1 MAIVSKAGD
10 PFEKQNPAYGLLRH
24 TLVGAWSNGLWFWK
38 NTLFDWLRGTTS
50 MFVIGNFL
58 AAIAKIVDIA
68 LTLYMWIII
77 ARAVVSW
84 VNPDPHNPI
93 IRFLNAVTEPVLYQ
107 IRRRLPISFGGIDFS
122 PIIVLLIIVFVQSFL
137 VRSLAEMAIRM
148 GG

>member
-1 MAIVSKAGD
+1 
-10 PFEKQNPAYGLLRH
+10 
-24 TLVGAWSNGLWFWK
+24 
-38 NTLFDWLRGTTS
+38 

-84 VNPDPHNPI
+84 VNPDPYNPI

-122 PIIVLLIIVFVQSFL
+122 PIIVILAIIFVQSFL
-137 VRSLAEMAIRM
+137 VRSLAEMAMRM
-148 GG
+148 GGH

>member
-1 MAIVSKAGD
+1 
-10 PFEKQNPAYGLLRH
+10 
-24 TLVGAWSNGLWFWK
+24 
-38 NTLFDWLRGTTS
+38 

-58 AAIAKIVDIA
+58 AAIAKILDIA

-93 IRFLNAVTEPVLYQ
+93 IRFLNTVTEPVLYRV
-107 IRRRLPISFGGIDFS
+107 RRLLPISFGGIDFS
-122 PIIVLLIIVFVQSFL
+122 PIIVLLAIVFVQSFL
-137 VRSLAEMAIRM
+137 VRSLAEMAMRM